1 MSRLQTFCG
10 DQNGSAVV
18 EFAMIA
24 PVLLMTLA
32 GVLDMG
38 YNYYAQAQ
46 LQGAVQRVAR
56 LSTVE
61 GAEFR
66 HEDLDMA
73 VRNAVHQIVPD
84 AELDISRSSYA
95 NFSDIAQPEDFTDV
109 DNDGSCNDGEPFE
122 DANGN
127 GVWDEDRG
135 SAGFGSARDAVLY
148 VVNVTY
154 PRAFGAGGL
163 IGLPDVATSAST
175 VLRNQPFG
183 EQAER
188 SGVGHCA

>member
-32 GVLDMG
+32 GVLDMS

-46 LQGAVQRVAR
+46 LQGAVQHVAG

-66 HEDLDMA
+66 HEDLDRA
-73 VRNAVHQIVPD
+73 VRDAVHRIVAD
-84 AELDISRSSYA
+84 AELEISRSSYA
-95 NFSDIAQPEDFTDV
+95 NFSDIAQPDDFTDV
-109 DNDGSCNDGEPFE
+109 DDKGVCNDGEPFE

-127 GVWDEDRG
+127 GFWMRTADPPG
-135 SAGFGSARDAVLY
+135 SAAPAMRCS
-148 VVNVTY
+148 
-154 PRAFGAGGL
+154 
-163 IGLPDVATSAST
+163 TSST
-175 VLRNQPFG
+175 
-183 EQAER
+183 
-188 SGVGHCA
+188 

>member
-1 MSRLQTFCG
+1 MSRLQTFCS

-73 VRNAVHQIVPD
+73 VRDAVHQIVPD

-109 DNDGSCNDGEPFE
+109 DDDGSCNDGEPFE

>member
-1 MSRLQTFCG
+1 MSRLQTFCS

-73 VRNAVHQIVPD
+73 VRDAVHQIVPD

-95 NFSDIAQPEDFTDV
+95 NF
-109 DNDGSCNDGEPFE
+109 
-122 DANGN
+122 
-127 GVWDEDRG
+127 
-135 SAGFGSARDAVLY
+135 
-148 VVNVTY
+148 
-154 PRAFGAGGL
+154 
-163 IGLPDVATSAST
+163 
-175 VLRNQPFG
+175 
-183 EQAER
+183 
-188 SGVGHCA
+188 